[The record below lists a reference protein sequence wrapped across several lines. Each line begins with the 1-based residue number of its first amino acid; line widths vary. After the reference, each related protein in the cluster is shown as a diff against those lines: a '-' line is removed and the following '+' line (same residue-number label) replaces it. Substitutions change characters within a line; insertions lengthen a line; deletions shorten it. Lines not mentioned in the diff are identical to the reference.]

1 MTGQAALEG
10 RYDYII
16 VGAGT
21 AGCVLANRLTE
32 DPSTR
37 VLLLEA
43 GGSDNYHWVHIP
55 VGYLYC
61 IGNPRT
67 DWMMKTASEPGLN
80 GRSLVY
86 PRGKLLGGCSSVN
99 GMIYMRGQAADYDGW
114 RQMGNTGW
122 GWDDVLPYFLKSED
136 HHGGGSDLHGSG
148 GEWKVSRQRLKW
160 EILEAVS
167 AGAAEIGIMPR
178 EDFNDGNNE
187 GSGFFEVNQR
197 NGVRWNTA
205 KAFLRPA
212 MKRPNL
218 RVLTHAETESLLLE
232 GKQVRGVRFR
242 HGGMMREARADA
254 EVLLAAGA
262 INSPRI
268 LEHSGIGAPAHLSA
282 LGIET
287 LHENASVGENLQDHL
302 QIRTVFKVRGVKT
315 LNTLVHAPLGKA
327 RMALQYALTRSGP
340 LSMAPSQF
348 GMFTKSD
355 PSLDTPDIEYHVQ
368 PLSTDKLG
376 DPLHRFPA
384 ITVSVCNLRPESVG
398 STHITSRDVSRQP
411 DIRLN
416 YLSAERDRQVAVAAI
431 RQARTVMAAR
441 ALSRYQPEEML
452 PGPGVESDA
461 DLLHAAGN
469 LGTTIFHPVGT
480 CRMGNDDKAVVGTDL
495 RVHGLGGLRVV
506 DASIM
511 PKIVSGNTASPV
523 VMIAEKAADMIRRE
537 ARNGS
542 AKSAEA
548 LGVAG

>member
-1 MTGQAALEG
+1 MAEPRRLDG

-16 VGAGT
+16 IGAGT

-86 PRGKLLGGCSSVN
+86 PRGKVLGGCSSVN
-99 GMIYMRGQAADYDGW
+99 GMIYMRGQAADYDRW

-136 HHGGGSDLHGSG
+136 HHGGASGMHGAG
-148 GEWKVSRQRLKW
+148 GEWKVARQRLSW
-160 EILEAVS
+160 DILRAVQE
-167 AGAAEIGIMPR
+167 GAKEFGIMPR
-178 EDFNDGNNE
+178 ADFNDGDNE
-187 GSGFFEVNQR
+187 GSGLFEVNQK
-197 NGVRWNTA
+197 GGIRWNTA
-205 KAFLRPA
+205 KGFLRPA

-218 RVLTHAETESLLLE
+218 RVLTHAQTESLILE
-232 GKQVRGVRFR
+232 GRSAAGVRFR
-242 HGGMMREARADA
+242 WKGALHEAQADS

-262 INSPRI
+262 INTPKI
-268 LEHSGIGAPAHLSA
+268 LEHSGIGRPDLLQK
-282 LGIET
+282 LGIDVV
-287 LHENASVGENLQDHL
+287 HECPDVGENLQDHL
-302 QIRTVFKVRGVKT
+302 QIRTVYRVSNAST
-315 LNTLVHAPLGKA
+315 LNTMLNNPLGKA
-327 RMALQYALTRSGP
+327 RVGLQYLLTRRGP
-340 LSMAPSQF
+340 MSMAPSQF

-355 PSLDTPDIEYHVQ
+355 PSMATPDLEYHVQ

-376 DPLHRFPA
+376 DPLHPFPA

-398 STHITSRDVSRQP
+398 SVHAVDRDPERQP
-411 DIRLN
+411 EIRLN
-416 YLSAERDRQVAVAAI
+416 YLSAQRDRHVAVEAV
-431 RQARTVMAAR
+431 RQARRIMTAK
-441 ALSRYQPEEML
+441 ALAPYRPEEIL
-452 PGPGVESDA
+452 PGPDHQEAD
-461 DLLHAAGN
+461 DLLEQIGN
-469 LGTTIFHPVGT
+469 IASTIFHPVGT
-480 CRMGNDDKAVVGTDL
+480 CRMGPDDRAVVRPDL
-495 RVHGLGGLRVV
+495 RVRGLAGLRIV

-523 VMIAEKAADMIRRE
+523 VMIAEKAADMIR
-537 ARNGS
+537 
-542 AKSAEA
+542 KSANLERI
-548 LGVAG
+548 